1 MHRRST
7 TRGMLRRTHDHRH
20 QCNATHRI
28 DMHRPSSTSST
39 SMQCN
44 ATHRHASTIID
55 IIAINATIIIAT
67 HRSSS
72 QCMRTHVSVHR
83 WMERSDMTSRSD
95 AIRVDP
101 GSRATEGSSTYTIPP
116 KSAGGAG
123 SAGLGRKWPSS
134 PPRTVPDR
142 GLGGPLKRGCQTLR
156 TGRSGR
162 RSKKC
167 TFCWVFN
174 NSPSRD
180 KIRHFFRTAISTN
193 PHFWGIS
200 NVLGTKTGPK
210 KGGSGRSK
218 IRPPARAEIFRIF
231 AARPP
236 AEKRP
241 FFDPFSGVEKRP
253 KSTLFGGSK
262 RGQKPPFLG
271 VLGLPQGIPSKPQK
285 RPFRALSGDPPYRR
299 GS

>member
-1 MHRRST
+1 
-7 TRGMLRRTHDHRH
+7 
-20 QCNATHRI
+20 
-28 DMHRPSSTSST
+28 
-39 SMQCN
+39 
-44 ATHRHASTIID
+44 
-55 IIAINATIIIAT
+55 
-67 HRSSS
+67 
-72 QCMRTHVSVHR
+72 
-83 WMERSDMTSRSD
+83 MTSRSD

-200 NVLGTKTGPK
+200 NGLGTKTGPK
-210 KGGSGRSK
+210 KGGFGRSK

-241 FFDPFSGVEKRP
+241 FFDPFSGVEKGP
-253 KSTLFGGSK
+253 KSTLFGGVEKGSK
-262 RGQKPPFLG
+262 TPFLAKID
-271 VLGLPQGIPSKPQK
+271 LPQGIPGKPQK
-285 RPFRALSGDPPYRR
+285 RPFRAPSGDPPYRGVMTGYGPTYVDIDGHCPIDGIDMDR
-299 GS
+299 HHNTSSMTSTIIDDMSTMTSIIIDNTTHHRCHQRSSTTQHIIDYHQRSSTTHHDMGSA